1 MSAAGGG
8 AGLAG
13 APGLAGASGR
23 EGGAGGG
30 LLLMRPTAEHESAV
44 LAYREEFLEHGES
57 MDGTANLRAASSYA
71 EWLDRLA
78 ANASEATVS
87 EGKVPATTFLGLRQ
101 ADGALVGMIDIRHR
115 LNEYLLKHG
124 GHIGYSVR
132 RSQRR
137 QGYAKAMLALALAFC
152 RRPVAEGGLGLSRVL
167 ITCDKDNPASARTIL
182 AFGGVLE
189 NEIPD
194 EGNITQRYWVDLG

>member
-13 APGLAGASGR
+13 APGR
-23 EGGAGGG
+23 EGSISGG
-30 LLLMRPTAEHESAV
+30 LLLVRPAAEHESAV
-44 LAYREEFLEHGES
+44 LAYRSEFLEHGES
-57 MDGTANLRAASSYA
+57 MDGTANLRGASSYA
-71 EWLDRLA
+71 EWLERLA
-78 ANASEATVS
+78 ANSSEATVG

-137 QGYAKAMLALALAFC
+137 QGYAKAMLALALDFC

-167 ITCDKDNPASARTIL
+167 ISCDKDNPASARTIL